1 MRYWKLFILTLIIGV
16 TLIKVGTVSAA
27 DCEWSTNANCSDKG
41 TSWADAT
48 DSDCTDTKPN
58 ASTAKC
64 CCIVGCC
71 EWSVIYFRTGSGPF
85 GVPIT
90 QELGAET
97 MKPQECVDKQDALES
112 LYQSTFSV
120 TYTVIT
126 EFKKGHSPVNN
137 KCEKNKV
144 VTPPPPPPTPP
155 QKGVAAW
162 DIDPLTNPIKTI
174 NASVV
179 IGRVVRA
186 ILLIIG
192 SIALLM
198 FIYGGLM
205 WMTAAGN
212 DTKISK
218 AKNVLVW
225 ATLGLIVI
233 AAAYL
238 LVKYVMEAVGAV

>member
-1 MRYWKLFILTLIIGV
+1 M
-16 TLIKVGTVSAA
+16 
-27 DCEWSTNANCSDKG
+27 
-41 TSWADAT
+41 
-48 DSDCTDTKPN
+48 
-58 ASTAKC
+58 
-64 CCIVGCC
+64 GCC
-71 EWSVIYFRTGSGPF
+71 EWLVEFFPSSGGLGMTPT
-85 GVPIT
+85 T
-90 QELGAET
+90 QEFGAKT
-97 MKPQECVDKQDALES
+97 MKQKECDDKKSELEIQYPNT
-112 LYQSTFSV
+112 LGGTN
-120 TYTVIT
+120 TIVINL
-126 EFKKGHSPVNN
+126 KKGYSAVSG

-144 VTPPPPPPTPP
+144 VTPPTRPTTPK
-155 QKGVAAW
+155 KGVAAW

-174 NASVV
+174 NVSVI

-198 FIYGGLM
+198 FIYGGFM

-212 DTKISK
+212 DTKIGK

-238 LVKYVMEAVGAV
+238 LVKYVMEAVGAI

>member
-1 MRYWKLFILTLIIGV
+1 MRYWILFILTLIIGV
-16 TLIKVGTVSAA
+16 TLIKVGTVLAA
-27 DCEWSTNANCSDKG
+27 DCAWSNNANCSDKG
-41 TSWADAT
+41 TAWVDAT
-48 DSDCTDTKPN
+48 DSNCTGTKPDG
-58 ASTAKC
+58 TKC
-64 CCIVGCC
+64 CCVMGCC
-71 EWSVIYFRTGSGPF
+71 QWYVSTITALRGTVIMESG
-85 GVPIT
+85 I
-90 QELGAET
+90 QE
-97 MKPQECVDKQDALES
+97 MKPGECKTKEDDLNKKYANS
-112 LYQSTFSV
+112 MSA
-120 TYTVIT
+120 TYVNVNF
-126 EFKKGHSPVNN
+126 FKGYAVVGNS
-137 KCEKNKV
+137 CEEKKV
-144 VTPPPPPPTPP
+144 VTPPTPPAPPTS